1 MNTKRIYLA
10 LIFLGI
16 STQSFAAGFYIS
28 EVGTPLSMGTAG
40 VGNPVNN
47 VSADAAWANPAGMTG
62 VKEDSSLV
70 GFQLAIP
77 LIEFD
82 PEIADAGGS
91 DGGNAGV
98 FGVIPS
104 FFHVNKLNET
114 TSLGFAVT
122 APMGGGADYGDD
134 FAGRYSLNRAIL
146 SVLGFTGS
154 VGYKVNDRLSVGAG
168 LTAFYT
174 LYDEDISLNQPGA
187 LPDGEI
193 HIDKIDDWGVSG
205 TLGLTYQIN
214 EKTLL
219 GVVYRT
225 EADVELEG
233 DLDFSN
239 VQVPILNQITS
250 RLDEVKVEWT
260 NPQWLEFGLRYAYSD
275 KLKLMF
281 NAGWQEWSE
290 FSQNQFTIGGTINN
304 PVVRTLDRNFKDT
317 WHAGVAFA
325 YVTGRDSAFTMG
337 YSYDSSPVDDDDRT
351 FDLPFDETNK
361 ISALYAWRGKDK
373 FDYAIGGTLIH
384 LGDGSVDQTSQ
395 GVRVKGDYDNNWIL
409 FLGGTLKYSF

>member
-1 MNTKRIYLA
+1 MSIQRF
-10 LIFLGI
+10 LILVCLCL
-16 STQSFAAGFYIS
+16 STESFAAGFYIS
-28 EVGTPLSMGTAG
+28 EVGTPGSMGTAG

-47 VSADAAWANPAGMTG
+47 VTADSAWANPAGMTG
-62 VKEDSSLV
+62 VKQDSSLV

-82 PEIADAGGS
+82 PDIAEAGGS

-98 FGVIPS
+98 AGVIPS
-104 FFHVNKLNET
+104 FFYVNKLNDT

-134 FAGRYSLNRAIL
+134 FAGRYAVNRVIL
-146 SVLGFTGS
+146 SVVGFTGS

-174 LYDEDISLNQPGA
+174 FFDEDISLNQPGA
-187 LPDGEI
+187 LPDGGI
-193 HIDKIDDWGVSG
+193 HFDKLDDWGLGG

-214 EKTLL
+214 DKTLL

-239 VQVPILNQITS
+239 IQVPIVNQITS
-250 RLDEVKVEWT
+250 RLDKVEVDWT
-260 NPQWLEFGLRYAYSD
+260 NPQWLEFGLRYDYSD

-290 FSQNQFTIGGTINN
+290 FSQNTFSIGGSIAN
-304 PVVRTLDRNFKDT
+304 PVVRTADRNFDDT
-317 WHAGVAFA
+317 WHAGVAFS
-325 YVTGRDSAFTMG
+325 YKLGRDSGFTMG
-337 YSYDSSPVDDDDRT
+337 YAYDSSPVDDEDRT
-351 FDLPFDETNK
+351 FDLPFDETHK
-361 ISALYAWRGKDK
+361 ISALYAWRGKGK

-384 LGDGSVDQTSQ
+384 LGDAAIDQTSQ
-395 GVRVKGDYDNNWIL
+395 GVRVKGDYANNLLL
-409 FLGGTLKYSF
+409 FLGGTLRYEF